1 MNAPKPFIIWKL
13 EEWARQE
20 SNLRLPPC
28 EDGTLAAELRAH
40 QRQGFVENRSVG
52 AMITTWRVWGQSQ
65 IDVLPIVPAMNS
77 FPSSAT
83 SSTTCQYM
91 PSSSTRL

>member
-1 MNAPKPFIIWKL
+1 MSKEELRSTIDVKPLRIRCL

-40 QRQGFVENRSVG
+40 QRRGFVEN
-52 AMITTWRVWGQSQ
+52 
-65 IDVLPIVPAMNS
+65 
-77 FPSSAT
+77 
-83 SSTTCQYM
+83 
-91 PSSSTRL
+91 